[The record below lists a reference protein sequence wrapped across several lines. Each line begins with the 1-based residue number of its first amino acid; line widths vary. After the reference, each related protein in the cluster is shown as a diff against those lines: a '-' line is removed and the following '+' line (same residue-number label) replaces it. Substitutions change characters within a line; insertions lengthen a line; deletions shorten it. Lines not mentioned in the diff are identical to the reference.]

1 MAAQVEVQ
9 TTEVGRT
16 VAGGRH
22 HLTPLTDSSNK
33 SLIDIPSVNQPHVIA
48 AEPNKP
54 APSAKPRL
62 TPKPFSVEKNP
73 TIKPILAP
81 KPQTK
86 PRPESTRLVG
96 YKPEFP
102 SNPKPQQPVS
112 SSKPRPLL
120 TNPNRPASTSFRSPT
135 KLNTGQ
141 TTKPVAQPFKPA
153 PPHDTGDPNRPTP
166 PPVPAQRQKPSASSL
181 AYSKSFKKLPAAEW
195 SGTTKKED
203 EKGHD
208 AQGKVG
214 TSLTRAKSM
223 GFLLDAG
230 QENEGKEKA
239 QPETP
244 VPLRPHPRGSKPRP
258 VSAIFPGSPTKTE
271 NPVPTPRWAGRRP
284 LSADLTSKFESIG
297 LSLHRKVPEANTV
310 DNTPE
315 GKALPQSKE
324 EDKTFTSTT
333 PQCTDDVCNPILSD
347 QSNKNKEEMAAKETD
362 EDKRRVSV
370 KSRISLL
377 LDLPSSPGVA
387 ATGHGSDLH
396 SPLQPTPEGE
406 PAVGVKQLIK
416 QLTED
421 TTPTQSP
428 VLKPALKPRP
438 LPLDLTKRFSADR
451 SPDPV
456 SLTEAEDRHYI
467 SKDPQKRAEESAIT
481 PSDQKTFLD
490 LKDSQEQLKKVSTP
504 EGPEA
509 GQTFG
514 AVSKE
519 IGAGSGVQTVRA
531 SLFDNVV
538 ERHSVVLMDDGSS
551 VDTAKDL
558 LSSTSP
564 FDRTVT
570 ENNGAPVT
578 ANYSQPLSP
587 SCLQPVLHA
596 FDTVQAV
603 EESRA
608 VSESVPSAQW
618 EDKAMTLRSRRSEG
632 SRPLP
637 EWTSPAQEQPPLM
650 PQTQPRYLRIGALQK
665 WTTSGLDQDVDM
677 ETGMLKESQREGQVT
692 LDKDKERQ
700 RVAEQEE
707 VAAAPKRLK
716 MLQADEMAKPKA
728 TYFALTGQI
737 QEPVSLGGAGTNTGD
752 MTSPFDDFL
761 GISLLSGPQGKSLP
775 VRGSLSLNDD
785 PFGKT
790 TPSQEQVED
799 LMIRSHKSPRESSLA
814 LDGQSKEERLEAEKK
829 REQRKEKER
838 HRTKI
843 KEIEREKQTQLEMEK
858 LAHLEFT
865 RMKEREMQREFERQ
879 RTKSFEKEKQE
890 FEEKQRALE
899 RQKQIELEKVQEL
912 EEKQRL
918 EREKQR
924 KLEKEKRRELERQRE
939 REQHQKQKEE
949 ERLKQ
954 LERLQLLELQ
964 RQKQKEK
971 EIQQLK
977 EKKEKEEADK
987 MRQIALEQEMLRVKE
1002 LEKEREREKE
1012 MEKERQKEIQRELEK
1027 RRQQDLERGRQRQL
1041 DIEQQELEKERK
1053 RKEDVER
1060 LKELERLQLLEF
1072 ERQKQA
1078 EREKQQIQELEKQRQ
1093 LDIERQ
1099 KLENQRLRQQELE
1112 KERKRKEDV
1121 ERLKELERL
1130 QLLEFEKQKQVERE
1144 RQQFQELEKQRQLD
1158 IERQELENQR
1168 LRQQELEKER
1178 KRKEDV
1184 ERLKELERLQL
1195 LEFEKQKQVER
1206 ERQQFQELEKQ
1217 RQLDIER
1224 QELEN
1229 QRLRQQELEKERK
1242 RKEDVERLKELE
1254 RLQLLE
1260 YDKQK
1265 QAERERQQIAEF
1277 EKHRL
1282 REKMEREEAERMRVI
1297 AKQQEAERQRLKEK
1311 QKKEE
1316 QERLKLEPSP
1326 LKPKVLDL
1334 DSVLRNE
1341 PMSKSTSQRSDA
1353 ATRWKEPY
1361 KPTILDIDSFTSQAQ
1376 HSSNNDLFPSL
1387 GMQGLNADFGGKLQ
1401 PTPESDFSWKI
1412 PPQTSVGFSNPVWT
1426 TPPQDPWELQS
1437 VEMSVDQPKTESR
1450 KHANKHS
1457 PEQLLLDHG
1466 ERIPTRQRPWSAFL
1480 DESPPLGPFPG
1491 SEVKRVN
1498 SPGGLP
1504 TITPAEQIWLPRE
1517 LQPQKIRGEAQGQR
1531 RSQGSKEL
1539 NRLRSRSVSRRSAP
1553 AGSAVDGSLSRMRSR
1568 SAHREQDLQSRVQ
1581 QKQSVSG
1588 EEEGKGSETPVRET
1602 DSQYGTW
1609 ETGLRTDDSLTP
1621 ATPSSES
1628 NLSPSPKKPTPA
1640 HTPGDVASPFESNTL
1655 DGLPPSSPPES
1666 QPLSFPDAPTTLL
1679 DTSVLRSRAQLGKK
1693 RAPRTRPTRATRQ
1706 SAAQAE
1712 GEGGT
1717 TEDWLYRDSTEAKAQ
1732 SKDDDS
1738 DSEEKPRGADAAPA
1752 VASQPQRVA
1761 LFPGMDPSALKAQL
1775 KKRGDSDNQTDGP
1788 APSPSQLSRSP
1799 KSPFL
1804 PRAARVLPPSGGKE
1818 NGQEDSPQWLK
1829 ELKSKK
1835 RLSQYESES

>member
-33 SLIDIPSVNQPHVIA
+33 SLIDIPSVNQPQLIA

-96 YKPEFP
+96 YKPELP

-141 TTKPVAQPFKPA
+141 TTKLVAQPFKPA
-153 PPHDTGDPNRPTP
+153 PPHDTGGPSRPTP
-166 PPVPAQRQKPSASSL
+166 PPVPAQRQKLSTSSL

-203 EKGHD
+203 EKGHN

-230 QENEGKEKA
+230 EENEGKEKA
-239 QPETP
+239 QPETS

-258 VSAIFPGSPTKTE
+258 VSAIFPGSTTKTE
-271 NPVPTPRWAGRRP
+271 TPVPAPRSAGRRP
-284 LSADLTSKFESIG
+284 LSADLTSKFGSIG
-297 LSLHRKVPEANTV
+297 LSLHRKFPEGNTV

-333 PQCTDDVCNPILSD
+333 PQSTDDVCNPILSD

-387 ATGHGSDLH
+387 ATGHGSDLR

-438 LPLDLTKRFSADR
+438 LPLDLTKRFSAER

-509 GQTFG
+509 GQTFV

-570 ENNGAPVT
+570 EYNGASVI

-587 SCLQPVLHA
+587 SCFQPVLHA

-603 EESRA
+603 EKSRA
-608 VSESVPSAQW
+608 VSVSVPSAQW

-637 EWTSPAQEQPPLM
+637 EWTSPAQEQPPLAPLM

-665 WTTSGLDQDVDM
+665 WTTTGLDQDIDM
-677 ETGMLKESQREGQVT
+677 ETGMLKESQREGQVA

-707 VAAAPKRLK
+707 VSAAPKRLK

-775 VRGSLSLNDD
+775 VRGSPSLNDD

-790 TPSQEQVED
+790 TPSQEQVKD

-814 LDGQSKEERLEAEKK
+814 SDGQSKEERLEAEKK

-843 KEIEREKQTQLEMEK
+843 KEIEGEKQTQLEMEK
-858 LAHLEFT
+858 QAHLEFT
-865 RMKEREMQREFERQ
+865 RMKEWEMQREFERQ
-879 RTKSFEKEKQE
+879 RQKSFEKEKQE
-890 FEEKQRALE
+890 
-899 RQKQIELEKVQEL
+899 L
-912 EEKQRL
+912 EEKQTL

-924 KLEKEKRRELERQRE
+924 KLEKEKRRELERQKERQRE
-939 REQHQKQKEE
+939 KEQQKQKEE

-954 LERLQLLELQ
+954 SERLQLLELQ

-971 EIQQLK
+971 EMQQLK

-987 MRQIALEQEMLRVKE
+987 MRQIALEQEMLRIKE

-1012 MEKERQKEIQRELEK
+1012 MDKERQKEIQRELEK
-1027 RRQQDLERGRQRQL
+1027 RRQQDLERERQRQL
-1041 DIEQQELEKERK
+1041 DNE
-1053 RKEDVER
+1053 
-1060 LKELERLQLLEF
+1060 
-1072 ERQKQA
+1072 
-1078 EREKQQIQELEKQRQ
+1078 
-1093 LDIERQ
+1093 
-1099 KLENQRLRQQELE
+1099 QQELE

-1130 QLLEFEKQKQVERE
+1130 QLLEFEKQKQAERE
-1144 RQQFQELEKQRQLD
+1144 RQQFQELEKLRQLD
-1158 IERQELENQR
+1158 IERQKLENQK

-1195 LEFEKQKQVER
+1195 LGV
-1206 ERQQFQELEKQ
+1206 
-1217 RQLDIER
+1217 
-1224 QELEN
+1224 
-1229 QRLRQQELEKERK
+1229 
-1242 RKEDVERLKELE
+1242 
-1254 RLQLLE
+1254 
-1260 YDKQK
+1260 
-1265 QAERERQQIAEF
+1265 
-1277 EKHRL
+1277 
-1282 REKMEREEAERMRVI
+1282 
-1297 AKQQEAERQRLKEK
+1297 
-1311 QKKEE
+1311 
-1316 QERLKLEPSP
+1316 
-1326 LKPKVLDL
+1326 
-1334 DSVLRNE
+1334 
-1341 PMSKSTSQRSDA
+1341 
-1353 ATRWKEPY
+1353 
-1361 KPTILDIDSFTSQAQ
+1361 
-1376 HSSNNDLFPSL
+1376 
-1387 GMQGLNADFGGKLQ
+1387 
-1401 PTPESDFSWKI
+1401 
-1412 PPQTSVGFSNPVWT
+1412 
-1426 TPPQDPWELQS
+1426 
-1437 VEMSVDQPKTESR
+1437 
-1450 KHANKHS
+1450 
-1457 PEQLLLDHG
+1457 
-1466 ERIPTRQRPWSAFL
+1466 
-1480 DESPPLGPFPG
+1480 
-1491 SEVKRVN
+1491 
-1498 SPGGLP
+1498 
-1504 TITPAEQIWLPRE
+1504 
-1517 LQPQKIRGEAQGQR
+1517 
-1531 RSQGSKEL
+1531 
-1539 NRLRSRSVSRRSAP
+1539 
-1553 AGSAVDGSLSRMRSR
+1553 
-1568 SAHREQDLQSRVQ
+1568 
-1581 QKQSVSG
+1581 
-1588 EEEGKGSETPVRET
+1588 
-1602 DSQYGTW
+1602 
-1609 ETGLRTDDSLTP
+1609 
-1621 ATPSSES
+1621 
-1628 NLSPSPKKPTPA
+1628 
-1640 HTPGDVASPFESNTL
+1640 
-1655 DGLPPSSPPES
+1655 
-1666 QPLSFPDAPTTLL
+1666 
-1679 DTSVLRSRAQLGKK
+1679 
-1693 RAPRTRPTRATRQ
+1693 
-1706 SAAQAE
+1706 
-1712 GEGGT
+1712 
-1717 TEDWLYRDSTEAKAQ
+1717 
-1732 SKDDDS
+1732 
-1738 DSEEKPRGADAAPA
+1738 
-1752 VASQPQRVA
+1752 
-1761 LFPGMDPSALKAQL
+1761 
-1775 KKRGDSDNQTDGP
+1775 
-1788 APSPSQLSRSP
+1788 
-1799 KSPFL
+1799 
-1804 PRAARVLPPSGGKE
+1804 
-1818 NGQEDSPQWLK
+1818 
-1829 ELKSKK
+1829 
-1835 RLSQYESES
+1835 

>member
-271 NPVPTPRWAGRRP
+271 NPVPAPRWAGRRP

-333 PQCTDDVCNPILSD
+333 PQSTDDVCNPILSD

-438 LPLDLTKRFSADR
+438 LPLDLTKRFSAER

-456 SLTEAEDRHYI
+456 SLTETEDRHYI

-481 PSDQKTFLD
+481 PSDLKTFLD

-637 EWTSPAQEQPPLM
+637 EWTSPAQEQPPLAPLM

-775 VRGSLSLNDD
+775 VRGSPSLNDD

-879 RTKSFEKEKQE
+879 RQKSFEKEKQE

-1027 RRQQDLERGRQRQL
+1027 RRQQDLERERQRQL

-1072 ERQKQA
+1072 EKQKQA
-1078 EREKQQIQELEKQRQ
+1078 ERERQQFQELEKQRQ

-1195 LEFEKQKQVER
+1195 LEYE
-1206 ERQQFQELEKQ
+1206 
-1217 RQLDIER
+1217 
-1224 QELEN
+1224 
-1229 QRLRQQELEKERK
+1229 
-1242 RKEDVERLKELE
+1242 
-1254 RLQLLE
+1254 
-1260 YDKQK
+1260 KQK

-1376 HSSNNDLFPSL
+1376 LSSSNDLFPSL

-1553 AGSAVDGSLSRMRSR
+1553 AGSAGDGSLSRMRSR

-1717 TEDWLYRDSTEAKAQ
+1717 TEDWLYRDSTEAKAE